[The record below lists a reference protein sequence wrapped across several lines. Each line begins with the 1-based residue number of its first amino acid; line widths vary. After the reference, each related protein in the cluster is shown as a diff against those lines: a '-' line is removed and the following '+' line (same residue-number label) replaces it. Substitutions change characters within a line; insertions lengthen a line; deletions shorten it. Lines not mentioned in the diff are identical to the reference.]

1 MRRLSTRAWVA
12 VSAAGAFM
20 FCLSMCAIV
29 RSCEMARLHAAAGTI
44 ASLIEKDADYWRPR
58 GSHQR

>member
-1 MRRLSTRAWVA
+1 VFA
-12 VSAAGAFM
+12 VSLAAM
-20 FCLSMCAIV
+20 V
-29 RSCEMARLHAAAGTI
+29 RSCEMARLHAAAGTF

>member
-1 MRRLSTRAWVA
+1 MTSSRKYALIGA
-12 VSAAGAFM
+12 VSAM
-20 FCLSMCAIV
+20 LFCLSVGVLI
-29 RSCEMARLHAAAGTI
+29 RSCEMARLARAGTV